1 MRKTVK
7 LVPLERQ
14 REDRE
19 VMRWLLSEGVMP
31 WEIANL
37 RVGSVDES
45 KKLIHVCPNFTKWGY
60 NFRTKAEFE
69 NKQERERWISFA
81 GLPFEYRLAHGVIY
95 SSLLFTKRF
104 PFSHLDDLCGYSI
117 DEIEELTGVDYLEE
131 FDKRVLTNREQFG
144 NIEVT
149 KANIKS
155 QEQESGT
162 KNKRHIRMP
171 TV

>member
-14 REDRE
+14 REDKE
-19 VMRWLLSEGVMP
+19 VMRWLLSKGVMP
-31 WEIANL
+31 WEIADL

-69 NKQERERWISFA
+69 EKQGRERWISFA
-81 GLPFEYRLAHGVIY
+81 GLPFEYRLTHGVIY

-104 PFSHLDDLCGYSI
+104 PFSHLDDLCGYSVE
-117 DEIEELTGVDYLEE
+117 EIEAITGVNYLEE
-131 FDKRVLTNREQFG
+131 FDRKVLTKELTFD
-144 NIEVT
+144 NIEVS

-155 QEQESGT
+155 Q
-162 KNKRHIRMP
+162 KREEAEKQMVRW
-171 TV
+171 